1 MSYDEIENSI
11 EDGNP
16 IELYMFT
23 YKDTKYL
30 YTSSQYNQSYLIGGE
45 HYVFDA
51 EYIHRSESLKLG
63 DSSGTKE
70 TCEITVLRTNSIA
83 LLYQGAPPEEDS
95 IRLQI
100 FRVHGENNADFIQ
113 MVDGIVT
120 QVKFSGSEAVLT
132 ITIENILSRNIPKG
146 TLSYFCPHQ
155 PMYLVADV
163 SELEKDTGWKSF
175 ILFRDGVK
183 CYVKSRS
190 NLTLYSDQ
198 LLVPQGDDYFVDGFI
213 KMGNCYRQIITHKN
227 NYVTIKYPITN
238 SDLSGSFMAYPGCSN
253 LFTVCARRF
262 HNTDN
267 FSGVPYIEPYN
278 AFTHPVITGA
288 YWIDGNIVYRD
299 THGKLY
305 S

>member
-146 TLSYFCPHQ
+146 TLSYFCQ
-155 PMYLVADV
+155 NCIYDSRCFLDMN
-163 SELEKDTGWKSF
+163 KF
-175 ILFRDGVK
+175 GVK
-183 CYVKSRS
+183 CSVKSRS

-198 LLVPQGDDYFVDGFI
+198 LLVPQGDDYFVDGFV
-213 KMGNCYRQIITHKN
+213 KMGNCYRQIVTHKN

-253 LFTVCARRF
+253 LFTICARTF

-267 FSGVPYIEPYN
+267 FSGIPYIQPYN
-278 AFTHPVITGA
+278 AYKHKVINDCA
-288 YWIDGNIVYRD
+288 YWVDDAVIIRD
-299 THGKLY
+299 TNGELGETKLP
-305 S
+305 

>member
-146 TLSYFCPHQ
+146 TLSYFCQ
-155 PMYLVADV
+155 NRIYDSRCFLDMN
-163 SELEKDTGWKSF
+163 KF
-175 ILFRDGVK
+175 GVK

-198 LLVPQGDDYFVDGFI
+198 LLVPQGDDYFVDGFV

-253 LFTVCARRF
+253 LFTICARRF

-267 FSGVPYIEPYN
+267 FSGIPYIQPYN
-278 AFTHPVITGA
+278 AYKHKVINNCA
-288 YWIDGNIVYRD
+288 YWVDEAVIRRD
-299 THGKLY
+299 TNGELGETKL
-305 S
+305 

>member
-83 LLYQGAPPEEDS
+83 LLYQGAPPEEDT

-100 FRVHGENNADFIQ
+100 FRVHGENNTDFIQ

-146 TLSYFCPHQ
+146 TLSYFCQ
-155 PMYLVADV
+155 NRIYDSRCFLDMCN
-163 SELEKDTGWKSF
+163 F
-175 ILFRDGVK
+175 GVK

-190 NLTLYSDQ
+190 NLKLYSDQ

-227 NYVTIKYPITN
+227 NYIKIKYPITN

-253 LFTVCARRF
+253 LFTICARRF

-267 FSGVPYIEPYN
+267 FSGIPYIQPYN
-278 AFTHPVITGA
+278 AYKHKVINDCA
-288 YWIDGNIVYRD
+288 YWVDDAVIRRD
-299 THGKLY
+299 TNGELGETKLP
-305 S
+305 

>member
-100 FRVHGENNADFIQ
+100 FRVHGENNTDFIQ

-146 TLSYFCPHQ
+146 TLSYFCQ
-155 PMYLVADV
+155 NRIYDSRCFLDM
-163 SELEKDTGWKSF
+163 SKF
-175 ILFRDGVK
+175 GVK

-253 LFTVCARRF
+253 LFTTCARRF

-267 FSGVPYIEPYN
+267 FSGIPYIQPYN
-278 AFTHPVITGA
+278 AYKHKVINDCA
-288 YWIDGNIVYRD
+288 YWVDDAVIRRD
-299 THGKLY
+299 TNGELGETKLP
-305 S
+305 

>member
-146 TLSYFCPHQ
+146 TLSYFCQ
-155 PMYLVADV
+155 NCIYDSRCFLDMN
-163 SELEKDTGWKSF
+163 KF
-175 ILFRDGVK
+175 GVK
-183 CYVKSRS
+183 CSVKSRS

-198 LLVPQGDDYFVDGFI
+198 LLVPQGDDYFVDGFV

-253 LFTVCARRF
+253 LFTICANYKANS
-262 HNTDN
+262 H
-267 FSGVPYIEPYN
+267 
-278 AFTHPVITGA
+278 
-288 YWIDGNIVYRD
+288 
-299 THGKLY
+299 
-305 S
+305 

>member
-146 TLSYFCPHQ
+146 TLSYFCQ
-155 PMYLVADV
+155 NRIYDSRCFLDMN
-163 SELEKDTGWKSF
+163 KF
-175 ILFRDGVK
+175 GVK

-198 LLVPQGDDYFVDGFI
+198 LLVPQGDDYFVDGFV

-253 LFTVCARRF
+253 LFTICARRF

-267 FSGVPYIEPYN
+267 FSGIPYIQPYN
-278 AFTHPVITGA
+278 AYKHKVINNCA
-288 YWIDGNIVYRD
+288 YWVDDSVIRRD
-299 THGKLY
+299 TNRELGETKL
-305 S
+305 

>member
-146 TLSYFCPHQ
+146 TLSYFCQ
-155 PMYLVADV
+155 NRIYDSRCFLDMN
-163 SELEKDTGWKSF
+163 KF
-175 ILFRDGVK
+175 GVK

-198 LLVPQGDDYFVDGFI
+198 LLVPQGDDYFVDGFV

-253 LFTVCARRF
+253 LFTICARRF

-267 FSGVPYIEPYN
+267 FSGIPYIQPYN
-278 AFTHPVITGA
+278 AYKHKVINNCA
-288 YWIDGNIVYRD
+288 
-299 THGKLY
+299 
-305 S
+305 

>member
-100 FRVHGENNADFIQ
+100 FRVHGENNTDFIQ

-146 TLSYFCPHQ
+146 TLSYFCQ
-155 PMYLVADV
+155 NRIYDSRCFLDM
-163 SELEKDTGWKSF
+163 SKF
-175 ILFRDGVK
+175 GVK

-198 LLVPQGDDYFVDGFI
+198 LLVPQGDDYFVDGFV

-253 LFTVCARRF
+253 LFTICARRF

-267 FSGVPYIEPYN
+267 FSGIPYIQPYN
-278 AFTHPVITGA
+278 AYKHKVINNCA
-288 YWIDGNIVYRD
+288 YWVDDAVIRRD
-299 THGKLY
+299 TNGELGETKLP
-305 S
+305 